1 MLRGINMAN
10 KDRII
15 SATPPPP
22 SPPSQGGEKGEYG
35 KITLAHGSGG
45 KLTHELVKHLFLPNF
60 KNDALSLL
68 GDSALLQVNGTRL
81 AFTTDSYVVKPIF
94 FPGGDIGRLAIS
106 GTVND
111 LAVVGARPMFLS
123 AGFIIEEG
131 FEMSLLEKVVNS
143 MKETAAFTGINIVTG
158 DTKVVDGGP
167 PEAGDGLYINTC
179 GIGIVDDGMNLST
192 SFIEIGDKVIIS
204 GTIGDHGLAVL
215 SEREGLGFNPP
226 IKSDCA
232 PLSGMIGR
240 IIASGANIKF
250 MRDPTRGGLATTLNE
265 IVSGQKYG
273 IIIKEQNIPINDG
286 VRALCEI
293 LGYDPLYIANEG
305 KVVIVVSA
313 NDAVKV
319 RDVLKEDDLGKDAE
333 IIGEVINEPQGKVC
347 LKTVIGGTR
356 IVDMLVGDQL
366 PRIC

>member
-1 MLRGINMAN
+1 MLRIINMVN
-10 KDRII
+10 KN
-15 SATPPPP
+15 
-22 SPPSQGGEKGEYG
+22 G

-45 KLTHELVKHLFLPNF
+45 KLTHELIKNLFLPGFN
-60 KNDALSLL
+60 NEMLSLL
-68 GDSALLQVNGTRL
+68 GDSSILEVNGTRL
-81 AFTTDSYVVKPIF
+81 AFTTDSYVVKPLF
-94 FPGGDIGRLAIS
+94 FPGGDIGRLAVS

-111 LAVVGARPMFLS
+111 LAVVGARPVCLS

-131 FEMSLLEKVVNS
+131 FEMFLLEKVVNS
-143 MKETAAFTGINIVTG
+143 MKETAVSTGVNIVTG
-158 DTKVVDGGP
+158 DTKVVEGGS
-167 PEAGDGLYINTC
+167 ADGLYVNTC
-179 GIGIVDDGMNLST
+179 GIGIVDDGVNLST
-192 SFIEIGDKVIIS
+192 SLIEIGDKIIIS

-215 SEREGLGFNPP
+215 SERENLGFNTS

-240 IIASGANIKF
+240 VIASCANIKF

-265 IVSGQKYG
+265 MVNEQKYG
-273 IIIKEQNIPINDG
+273 IIIKEKSILINDE

-313 NDAVKV
+313 NDAVRV
-319 RDVLKEDDLGKDAE
+319 CNALKEDDFGKDAE
-333 IIGEVINEPQGKVC
+333 IIGEVISEPQGKVC